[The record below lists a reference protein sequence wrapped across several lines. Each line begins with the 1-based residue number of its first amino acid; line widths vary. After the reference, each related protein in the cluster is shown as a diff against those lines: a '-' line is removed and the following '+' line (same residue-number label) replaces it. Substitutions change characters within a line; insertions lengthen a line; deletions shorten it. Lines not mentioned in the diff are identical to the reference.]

1 MRLIHRIGVK
11 AEMTQLEYGD
21 AMFEGNGP
29 DDKTIDIGIERK
41 TLGDMLNCIDD
52 ARYVQHQRP
61 GMLAMYRY
69 NYLFLEG
76 IWKPDIDTGYLLE
89 LVGSM
94 NWRPPRGYTKHVLY
108 SKLFRY
114 INSIQLAG
122 TPVICTRDLDHT
134 AFNIVEL
141 YRYFMKKWDQHTS
154 LLETQKLNIPH
165 LDGKPSLTRR
175 WAEELEG
182 VGGKLGREA
191 GKAFANPFALASADE
206 DEWLKVPGI
215 GYKLSKSI
223 VRSIRGWK

>member
-21 AMFEGNGP
+21 ACFDGNGP
-29 DDKTIDIGIERK
+29 EDKNITIGIERK

-69 NYLFLEG
+69 NFLFVEG
-76 IWKPDIDTGYLLE
+76 IWKPDIDSGYLLE

-94 NWRPPRGYTKHVLY
+94 NWRPPRNHSYQVRY

-114 INSIQLAG
+114 LMSIQLAG
-122 TPVICTRDLDHT
+122 TPVIMTRDLDHT

-141 YRYFMKKWDQHTS
+141 FRYFMKKWDQHTS
-154 LLETQKLNIPH
+154 LLEVQKLNIPT

-182 VGGKLGREA
+182 VGGKIGRDA
-191 GKAFANPFALASADE
+191 SKVFASPYDLTCADE
-206 DEWLKVPGI
+206 GE
-215 GYKLSKSI
+215 
-223 VRSIRGWK
+223 